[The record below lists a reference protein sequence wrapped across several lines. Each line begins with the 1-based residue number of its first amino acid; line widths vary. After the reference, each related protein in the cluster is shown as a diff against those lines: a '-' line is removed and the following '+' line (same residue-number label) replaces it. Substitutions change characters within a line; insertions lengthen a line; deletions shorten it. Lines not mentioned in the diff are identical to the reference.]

1 MKAEPASPDQRVPS
15 QSNTAIFG
23 ERERTRAWKSGV
35 VRRRAVLLSDKGLPL
50 GALAAGVIL
59 CEPRM
64 EVGVANERS
73 RFPKGMTERKAKA
86 EEDRFR
92 RERLVL
98 APVVVAEG
106 GEVAPAGFVGGAAG
120 LSACGVAHPDDA
132 LAKDEARPEGGR
144 SVRRQDIHYERCN
157 YEREEGDVEEFS
169 WARVK
174 DGAERFDLLIGPA
187 RGGDS
192 VLETGVC
199 EQGQGYAEDNRRNYC
214 CDPEVGGR
222 AVRMVD
228 AYGVRGDLGEK
239 AAGGDETTQD
249 AESCSL
255 FRGKVEDSPH
265 GEIIG
270 ALWRGGDK
278 MMGL

>member
-1 MKAEPASPDQRVPS
+1 M
-15 QSNTAIFG
+15 
-23 ERERTRAWKSGV
+23 
-35 VRRRAVLLSDKGLPL
+35 
-50 GALAAGVIL
+50 
-59 CEPRM
+59 
-64 EVGVANERS
+64 
-73 RFPKGMTERKAKA
+73 
-86 EEDRFR
+86 
-92 RERLVL
+92 L